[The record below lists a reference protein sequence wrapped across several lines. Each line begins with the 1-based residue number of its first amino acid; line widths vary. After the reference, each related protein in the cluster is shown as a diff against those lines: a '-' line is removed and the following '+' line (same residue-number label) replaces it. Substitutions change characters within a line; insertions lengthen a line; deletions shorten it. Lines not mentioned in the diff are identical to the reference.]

1 MHLDAFRC
9 LKRVWNDFLIQKGAN
24 HKHPRHQRNGDPGGP
39 GLTGTE
45 TYRCSCIHPFLKL
58 AEDFALLSGN
68 RCCECQYLVI
78 TRNLT
83 LTNFDQ
89 LWPKAAQGTQA
100 AVISSS
106 NFRQLPSCSRA
117 SFLSWA
123 NSLATTTSKKHP
135 CMAPQINYQLWLIWE
150 ETWGHKGNI
159 ALHGLMIECW
169 ILHIFLQ
176 QPSQE
181 LVRYKQHTLLWNAGH
196 VLLQTCSSRN
206 NTWTVKNY
214 SFTCQ
219 SEDPNN
225 SMTAS
230 CSRIF

>member
-1 MHLDAFRC
+1 METLETLEAQALRERKPIDA
-9 LKRVWNDFLIQKGAN
+9 AAS
-24 HKHPRHQRNGDPGGP
+24 
-39 GLTGTE
+39 T
-45 TYRCSCIHPFLKL
+45 PFFSSLRT
-58 AEDFALLSGN
+58 LLSSVAISAVSVN
-68 RCCECQYLVI
+68 IWWSLA
-78 TRNLT
+78 TWLWPT

-106 NFRQLPSCSRA
+106 NFRQLTSCSRA

-123 NSLATTTSKKHP
+123 NSLASITPKKHP

-150 ETWGHKGNI
+150 ETWGHR
-159 ALHGLMIECW
+159 HGLMIECW

-225 SMTAS
+225 DCKLFKDFLGT
-230 CSRIF
+230 